1 MKTKRS
7 CQLKKFSLI
16 TCKLAMRKKL
26 VDSKNL
32 NKKVVFI
39 NIGIFTYHRTKL
51 SLIPD
56 SFFQGQF
63 TE

>member
-7 CQLKKFSLI
+7 CELEKFSLI

-32 NKKVVFI
+32 NKK
-39 NIGIFTYHRTKL
+39 GRLH
-51 SLIPD
+51 
-56 SFFQGQF
+56 
-63 TE
+63 